1 MNNLYVFDCFGVV
14 VSDVSTLWMNKHF
27 TPEQVKFA
35 REKIYRNVDCGKLS
49 FEVSFE
55 TLGEMSGMSPSE
67 ARKEWNTCLY
77 PQQEVV
83 NIIRKLRSLGQTTAL
98 LSNASQ
104 QYITYI
110 FEQFYLNDLFD
121 KTFVSANYGVAKPD
135 KEFYEKCLG
144 NLLDKYDEIYFTDDN
159 PNNLI
164 VPKKMGIKTLLF
176 TSAEQL
182 KKDLNL

>member
-35 REKIYRNVDCGKLS
+35 REKIYRNVDCGKLNFDAS
-49 FEVSFE
+49 FEI
-55 TLGEMSGMSPSE
+55 LGEMSGMSSSD
-67 ARKEWNTCLY
+67 ARKEWDTFLY
-77 PQQEVV
+77 PQQAVV
-83 NIIRKLRSLGQTTAL
+83 DIIRKLRGSGQTTAL

-104 QYITYI
+104 QYISYI
-110 FEQFYLNDLFD
+110 FQHFQLNDLFD
-121 KTFVSANYGVAKPD
+121 KTFVSANYKVAKPD

-144 NLLDKYDEIYFTDDN
+144 NLLNNYDEIYFTDDN
-159 PNNLI
+159 PTNLV
-164 VPKKMGIKTLLF
+164 VPQKMGIKTLLF

-182 KKDLNL
+182 AKDLKL